1 MRYFDRAQLDRAFD
15 ARSIAIIGAQKA
27 NGYFW
32 LTKFAT
38 FPGTLSSVHV
48 NPDSIRDIEAM
59 GIPNHGTILDVPGP
73 VDYVVVNTGRRLA
86 VELFQQCIDA
96 GVGAV
101 SFFTSGFG
109 ETDEEGIALQA
120 TLAAMSRESGVP
132 LFGPNCTG
140 VYHPARGM
148 TSTGEM
154 PVGESGP
161 VGMVSQSGTHAG
173 YFAKALFAWHGI
185 REARGIS
192 FGNAAVLDA
201 ADWIEYIGEDDRV
214 EVVAAYL
221 EGIGEREAGDHERFA
236 AAVRRVTAHK
246 PVVIWK
252 GGNSADGARVA
263 GNHTGA
269 RPIAPED
276 WDWILRS
283 TGAIGVGSMEALVD
297 TVAALVQLRP
307 ARGPR
312 TGLLILT
319 GGQGIAITDT
329 FARHGLRVPPLS
341 QASLDELATFF
352 DPIGGSYRNPLDA
365 AYATETPAMLARELA
380 ILDRDP
386 NVDVVVMDLFG
397 TIMSPRR
404 IRADFGVG
412 RGHLAEIARTSD
424 ETFLDVM
431 ARHARDAAKPF
442 FVIVSAAETER
453 EGLELRELLRDAGV
467 PAFASAER
475 AAVAYASA
483 LAHWG
488 RQRASTADLASTPP
502 RSPG

>member
-1 MRYFDRAQLDRAFD
+1 
-15 ARSIAIIGAQKA
+15 
-27 NGYFW
+27 
-32 LTKFAT
+32 
-38 FPGTLSSVHV
+38 VHV

-59 GIPNHGTILDVPGP
+59 GIANYATIGDVPRP
-73 VDYVVVNTGRRLA
+73 VDYVVVNTPRRLA
-86 VELFQQCIDA
+86 VDLFRQCIDA

-109 ETDEEGIALQA
+109 ETDDEGVALQA

-140 VYHPARGM
+140 VYHPAHGM

-154 PVGESGP
+154 PVGEGGP

-173 YFAKALFAWHGI
+173 YFAKALHVWHGI

-201 ADWIEYIGEDDRV
+201 ADWIEYIGEDARV

-221 EGIGEREAGDHERFA
+221 EGIGEREAGDHDRFA
-236 AAVRRVTAHK
+236 DAVRRVTAHK

-263 GNHTGA
+263 ANHTGA
-269 RPIAPED
+269 RPITPED
-276 WDWILRS
+276 WDWILRT
-283 TGAIGVGSMEALVD
+283 TGAIGVDSMEALVD
-297 TVAALVQLRP
+297 TTAALVKLGP
-307 ARGPR
+307 LPGPR

-329 FARHGLRVPPLS
+329 FARRGLRVPPLS

-352 DPIGGSYRNPLDA
+352 DPIGGSFRNPLDA

-404 IRADFGVG
+404 LLSDFGVG

-431 ARHARDAAKPF
+431 AQHARTGTKPF

-467 PAFASAER
+467 LAFAGAER
-475 AAVAYASA
+475 AAAAYAAA

-488 RQRASTADLASTPP
+488 RRRASGSLAATPP
-502 RSPG
+502 SPPG